1 MKPGKIT
8 IRTAKPDD
16 APRLLEIYAP
26 YVRNTSITFEYI
38 VPAVGEFRTRVAK
51 TLENYPYLV
60 AECGGTVLGYA
71 YAGAFKE
78 RAAYGWAAELSVY
91 VDKDFCGQHIGSA
104 LYARLGEMLKRQ
116 NVTNLY
122 ACVTYSDAEDELHD
136 NGSIRFHEKEGFAL
150 TAHFHKCGYKFSR
163 WWDMVWMEKFI
174 APHSDQMQRF
184 IPFPQL

>member
-1 MKPGKIT
+1 MKPEKIT

-26 YVRNTSITFEYI
+26 YVKNTSITFEYE
-38 VPAVGEFRTRVAK
+38 VPTVAEFRSRIAK

-60 AECGGTVLGYA
+60 AESGGTVLGYA
-71 YAGAFKE
+71 YAGTFKK
-78 RAAYGWAAELSVY
+78 RAAYDWAAELSVY
-91 VDKDFCGQHIGSA
+91 VDAEFRGHHIGAA
-104 LYARLGEMLKRQ
+104 LYAKLKEILRRQ

-122 ACVTYSDAEDELHD
+122 ACVTYSDTEDELHD

-163 WWDMVWMEKFI
+163 WWDMVWLEKFI
-174 APHSDQMQRF
+174 APHSNRMHAF